1 MASYL
6 PVGGDAEHNNHMI
19 VYGIVFAC
27 ICVALTLMGWAG
39 VPPLGDSQKRGS
51 PRILRYPSSLWRRFR
66 RQVVVYLD
74 NEEVVEEDSGAKEAE
89 RIELEVK
96 RNIEEAKKELVLYS
110 LEERPWPV
118 LDPWNIQETET
129 KEDIINR
136 LWAHLPE
143 YKDLLLDRVQRIR
156 LVELKYDGL
165 KQFMLLYSTKCGA
178 NVFGGPPLY
187 DAATISREGSTPKLR
202 KKRRTNDT
210 VADPMEEFAHLYM
223 VHDGFGI
230 VLNPEKDLW
239 PLVTNPGSY
248 VNAGSSWYLLP
259 RHGICRVEVDT
270 SPITMQTPCI
280 VFGRVDKA
288 CEAVTIKDRVGF
300 LERGQITIPTMEEEQ
315 TVGQFVDSTIMNM
328 FGGYD
333 YHQSMGFQSM
343 VY

>member
-1 MASYL
+1 MASYFT
-6 PVGGDAEHNNHMI
+6 VGGDAQQHVI

-27 ICVALTLMGWAG
+27 ICIALTLMCRAG
-39 VPPLGDSQKRGS
+39 PSLGGSQKRT
-51 PRILRYPSSLWRRFR
+51 PRILRYPSSLWRRFK
-66 RQVVVYLD
+66 RQLVVCLD
-74 NEEVVEEDSGAKEAE
+74 NEEVVEEGSCAKEAE

-96 RNIEEAKKELVLYS
+96 RNIEEAKKELFLYS

-165 KQFMLLYSTKCGA
+165 KQFMLLYSTKCGG

-187 DAATISREGSTPKLR
+187 DAATISREGSTPKQR
-202 KKRRTNDT
+202 KKRRANDGM
-210 VADPMEEFAHLYM
+210 ADPMEEFALLYE

-333 YHQSMGFQSM
+333 YQQSM